1 MVCAYKGL
9 CVILHIS
16 HSRCLRPWEETFDE
30 LELAQSEA
38 ERRDSTASVLQL
50 PQHSKGL
57 GYESSSGSMNDL
69 ESGSGGFSSRS
80 SLRTFGPKNDGW
92 ESESWVEE
100 YRSKVLLRKV
110 FDRSVWTKN
119 ETLRVLQDR
128 IVIGANFWALV
139 VTIPLTVVFVA
150 LPKGNYY

>member
-16 HSRCLRPWEETFDE
+16 HSRCLRPWEQTLDE
-30 LELAQSEA
+30 LELVQA
-38 ERRDSTASVLQL
+38 EVEQRDSSSVLQL
-50 PQHSKGL
+50 PQHPRSL
-57 GYESSSGSMNDL
+57 GYESSTGSIKDL
-69 ESGSGGFSSRS
+69 EGGSGEFSSKS
-80 SLRTFGPKNDGW
+80 SLRTFGPKNDAL
-92 ESESWVEE
+92 ENESWIGE
-100 YRSKVLLRKV
+100 YRRKMLLRKV
-110 FDRSVWTKN
+110 FDKSVWTKN

-139 VTIPLTVVFVA
+139 ITIPLTVVFVA